1 MRCVF
6 LGDSGIGKT
15 TFLKK
20 AIHDESNT
28 GPTIGVNSMV
38 YISGKDKLHCWDTSG
53 TRRFER
59 VSLMFANGADAI
71 IYMYDV
77 STPSTLDRVLHWRQ
91 LADAVHNTPNVHILV
106 GLKTDLENKCPT
118 EGYENFLW
126 INCPTENQTME
137 AIVEIIKSTRPK
149 VTTKS
154 RQSCCF

>member
-28 GPTIGVNSMV
+28 APTIGVNNVV
-38 YISGKDKLHCWDTSG
+38 YLSGKDKLHCWDTSG
-53 TRRFER
+53 TQRFER

-71 IYMYDV
+71 VYMYDV

-91 LADAVHNTPNVHILV
+91 LTDAVHNTPDVHILV
-106 GLKTDLENKCPT
+106 GLKTDLENKCST
-118 EGYENFLW
+118 EGYENFIR

-137 AIVEIIKSTRPK
+137 TIVQIIKLNQPK
-149 VTTKS
+149 VSTTT
-154 RQSCCF
+154 RQTCCF